1 MNFLFS
7 HIRKD
12 MILNALTVLVL
23 GAILLFYP
31 IAATALACFALGAL
45 LMIYGGILL
54 RQHRSDPD
62 HGSLGLTMAV
72 VLLASGAFVI
82 LCYRALVSLI
92 PFLMGLF
99 FLFSGVRE
107 TACALTLKD
116 RGYASWQVNLA
127 LALIMIAAGV
137 LLLFDPFTAAA
148 LAVRFTGIMLICDAI
163 SQLWNIHCL
172 SRTQRGFF
180 K

>member
-1 MNFLFS
+1 
-7 HIRKD
+7 

-62 HGSLGLTMAV
+62 RGSLGLTMAV

-116 RGYASWQVNLA
+116 RGYASWQVSLA
-127 LALIMIAAGV
+127 LALIMI
-137 LLLFDPFTAAA
+137 FDPFTAAA

>member
-1 MNFLFS
+1 
-7 HIRKD
+7 

-62 HGSLGLTMAV
+62 RGSLGLTMAV
-72 VLLASGAFVI
+72 VLLASGVFVI

-99 FLFSGVRE
+99 FLFSGTRE
-107 TACALTLKD
+107 TAGALTLKD
-116 RGYASWQVNLA
+116 RGYAS
-127 LALIMIAAGV
+127 
-137 LLLFDPFTAAA
+137 
-148 LAVRFTGIMLICDAI
+148 
-163 SQLWNIHCL
+163 
-172 SRTQRGFF
+172 
-180 K
+180 

>member
-1 MNFLFS
+1 
-7 HIRKD
+7 

-62 HGSLGLTMAV
+62 RGSLGLTMAV
-72 VLLASGAFVI
+72 VLLASGVFVI

-99 FLFSGVRE
+99 HLMCVFFLFSGTRE

>member
-1 MNFLFS
+1 
-7 HIRKD
+7 

-45 LMIYGGILL
+45 LVIYGGILL

-62 HGSLGLTMAV
+62 RGSLGLTMAV
-72 VLLASGAFVI
+72 VLLASGVFVI

-99 FLFSGVRE
+99 FLFSGTRE
-107 TACALTLKD
+107 TAGALTLKD

>member
-1 MNFLFS
+1 
-7 HIRKD
+7 
-12 MILNALTVLVL
+12 
-23 GAILLFYP
+23 
-31 IAATALACFALGAL
+31 
-45 LMIYGGILL
+45 
-54 RQHRSDPD
+54 
-62 HGSLGLTMAV
+62 MAV
-72 VLLASGAFVI
+72 VLLASGVFVI

-99 FLFSGVRE
+99 FLFSGTRE
-107 TACALTLKD
+107 TAGALTLKD

-148 LAVRFTGIMLICDAI
+148 LAVRITGIMLICDAI
-163 SQLWNIHCL
+163 SQQWNIHFL